1 MKSNL
6 QEIALGIFTLCIE
19 NNVSLSTERIP
30 RTEND
35 WADHIS
41 RIIDH
46 DDWGISQNMF
56 EYIDALLG
64 PYEIDFFA
72 TD

>member
-6 QEIALGIFTLCIE
+6 PEIALGIFTLCLK

-35 WADHIS
+35 RADHIS

-46 DDWGISQNMF
+46 DDLGIYQNIF
-56 EYIDALLG
+56 EYIDALWG

-72 TD
+72 TN

>member
-6 QEIALGIFTLCIE
+6 QEIALGIFTLYIKK
-19 NNVSLSTERIP
+19 NVSLSTERIP

-35 WADHIS
+35 RVDHIS

-56 EYIDALLG
+56 EYI
-64 PYEIDFFA
+64 
-72 TD
+72 

>member
-6 QEIALGIFTLCIE
+6 QEIALGIFTLCIK
-19 NNVSLSTERIP
+19 NNVFLSTERIP

-35 WADHIS
+35 RAGHIS

-46 DDWGISQNMF
+46 ENWGISQNMF
-56 EYIDALLG
+56 EYIDALWG